1 MAADGCTFSDDVIG
15 HYFNHML
22 PDVMAGVDYLI
33 DQRLVDGDRLGKRG
47 YSAGGVL
54 TKWTVTQTNRFK
66 AAAAGAGNPHD
77 HNIDITGRYYDR
89 PVAPFLAEKGSCEQA
104 RHPGR

>member
-1 MAADGCTFSDDVIG
+1 MAADGCAFSDDVIG

-66 AAAAGAGNPHD
+66 AAAAGAGKPHD
-77 HNIDITGRYYDR
+77 HH
-89 PVAPFLAEKGSCEQA
+89 L
-104 RHPGR
+104 